1 MESTYE
7 LIKETKKLGLLDKLI
22 EAGIIPASY
31 TTYSKI
37 FEFYAIEEVKRETKG
52 EALTN
57 TAEEFGASER
67 TIYWIIKKMR
77 T

>member
-7 LIKETKKLGLLDKLI
+7 LIEETKKLGLLDKLI
-22 EAGIIPASY
+22 DAGVIPASY

-37 FEFYAIEEVKRETKG
+37 FEFYAIEERACKTKG